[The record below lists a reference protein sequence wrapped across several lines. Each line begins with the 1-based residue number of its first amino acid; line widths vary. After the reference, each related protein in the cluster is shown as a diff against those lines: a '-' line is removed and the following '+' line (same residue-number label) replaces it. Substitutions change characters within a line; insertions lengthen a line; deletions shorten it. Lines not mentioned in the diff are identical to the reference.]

1 MSVLQRLR
9 EKFWFIPA
17 VLCVAAFLLAQALVA
32 LDRRVGDID
41 TSGFLGALLHEAG
54 ASGSRDVLSV
64 IATSSLAVA
73 GTTFSITIAVMALTS
88 SSYGPRLVRN
98 FMADTGNQLVLGV
111 YVATFLYSLLVM
123 RALGGM
129 GDARQDGAEDFV
141 PHIAVNVAIVLAVLN
156 VAVLVYFIHHIS
168 DSIQIATI
176 AARVRTD
183 LRGTVD
189 RLYPE
194 TLGQGTDQ
202 GHDDEA
208 TDVLP
213 QRLDADGVAVLAGRP
228 GYLQSIREDELMDVA
243 TRHDVLVAMRVRPGS
258 YVIDSTVLALVHPPE
273 RATEAVRAGIR
284 ASLLI
289 GDARSPHQD
298 VEFGVQQLTELAVR
312 ALSSG
317 TNDPYTAVNALDD
330 LSAALVVLAS
340 RPQPS
345 AARYDSRGVLRVHAP
360 HLDVAELVSGVLD
373 RMRWYAASS
382 VEVMSEALILAELV
396 GAHARGPEVRARL
409 LTEVQLMTEA
419 VARAGNQ
426 DHDVEVFRARA
437 DEVARGLA
445 RG

>member
-1 MSVLQRLR
+1 MLQRLR

-17 VLCVAAFLLAQALVA
+17 VLSVAAFVLAEALIA
-32 LDRRVGDID
+32 LDRLVGEID
-41 TSGFLGALLHEAG
+41 ASGFLGAFLYQAG

-98 FMADTGNQLVLGV
+98 FMADVGNQVVLGV

-123 RALGGM
+123 RAVRVIG
-129 GDARQDGAEDFV
+129 DGADAFV
-141 PHIAVNVAIVLAVLN
+141 PHLAVNVAIVFAVLN

-168 DSIQIATI
+168 DSIQISTI

-183 LRGTVD
+183 LRATVD

-194 TLGQGTDQ
+194 TI
-202 GHDDEA
+202 GHGEDRAEDAEIADE
-208 TDVLP
+208 LP
-213 QRLDADGVAVLAGRP
+213 QRLGEDGVPVLAGRP
-228 GYLQSIREDELMDVA
+228 GYLQSVRDDQLMDIA
-243 TRHDVLVAMRVRPGS
+243 ARHDVLVALRVRPGG

-273 RATEAVRAGIR
+273 RATEKVRDHVRGA
-284 ASLLI
+284 LI
-289 GDARSPHQD
+289 VGDARSPHQD
-298 VEFGVQQLTELAVR
+298 AEFAVEQLTELAVR

-317 TNDPYTAVNALDD
+317 INDPYTAVNALDD

-340 RPQPS
+340 REQPS
-345 AARYDSRGVLRVHAP
+345 AGRYDAHGVLRVHAP
-360 HLDVAELVSGVLD
+360 HVEAVELVSGVLD
-373 RMRWYAASS
+373 RMRWYAAGS
-382 VEVMSEALILAELV
+382 VQVMHEALTLVELV
-396 GAHARGPEVRARL
+396 GARARGREVRARL
-409 LTEVQLMTEA
+409 LTQVHLMTEA

-426 DHDVEVFRARA
+426 DHDVDVFRARA